1 VRVVNAWSFFVRS
14 ASVAILIAALPGR
27 ASAELGGAL
36 ATVDSD
42 RVKMQGALLRI
53 TQTRSYALHEVR
65 TAAGTN
71 VRQFVS
77 PSGTVFGVAWDGPW
91 QPDLHQILGAYFDR
105 FTQAVQAV
113 RRVRRGRGPLAIRDG
128 DLVVEVG
135 GHARAFVG
143 HAFLAPLI
151 PQGVDPS
158 SIQ

>member
-1 VRVVNAWSFFVRS
+1 VRS
-14 ASVAILIAALPGR
+14 AGVAILIAALPGR

-36 ATVDSD
+36 ATVDND

-53 TQTRSYALHEVR
+53 TQTGPYVMHEVR

-77 PSGTVFGVAWDGPW
+77 SSGTVFGVAWDGPW
-91 QPDLHQILGAYFDR
+91 QPDLHQLLGTYFDR
-105 FTQAVQAV
+105 FTQAAQIV
-113 RRVRRGRGPLAIRDG
+113 RRARKGRGPLAIRDG

-143 HAFLAPLI
+143 HAYLTPLI

-158 SIQ
+158 SIR

>member
-1 VRVVNAWSFFVRS
+1 VRS
-14 ASVAILIAALPGR
+14 AGVAILIAALPGR

-36 ATVDSD
+36 ATVDGD

-53 TQTRSYALHEVR
+53 TQTGPYVMHEVR

-91 QPDLHQILGAYFDR
+91 QPDLHQLLGAYFDR
-105 FTQAVQAV
+105 FTQAAQVV
-113 RRVRRGRGPLAIRDG
+113 RRARKGRGPLAIHDG

-143 HAFLAPLI
+143 HAYLTPLI
-151 PQGVDPS
+151 PQGVDAS
-158 SIQ
+158 SIR